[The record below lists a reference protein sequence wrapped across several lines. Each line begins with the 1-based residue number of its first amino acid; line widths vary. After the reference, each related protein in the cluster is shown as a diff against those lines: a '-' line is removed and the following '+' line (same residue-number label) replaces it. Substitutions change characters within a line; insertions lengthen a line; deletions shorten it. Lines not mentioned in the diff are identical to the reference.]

1 MWPNTM
7 FVTRPG
13 ESNFQ
18 VFQIVPTGPDGS
30 REILDDLS
38 IRMPPRK
45 TEQAMFDGFRDLLNP
60 QDVAVCESVQRGLR
74 SPGYRPGP
82 LMVDTPRSW
91 RSEQSIYHFG
101 HKVLAALEE

>member
-1 MWPNTM
+1 MGRAKFSMTYPSACRLGKPN
-7 FVTRPG
+7 
-13 ESNFQ
+13 
-18 VFQIVPTGPDGS
+18 
-30 REILDDLS
+30 
-38 IRMPPRK
+38 K
-45 TEQAMFDGFRDLLNP
+45 AMFDGFRDLLNP